1 MVKLKKGWEVRILF
15 ILALGLAGTL
25 AGTITANEDFM
36 SKTGLLMGLVGL
48 GIGVVAA
55 ILERMIV
62 KVSADRLVYTV
73 VGSVVGL
80 ITGILI
86 IFVLKIGIHNQESL
100 WSNLL
105 VLIPVALA
113 YVFAVAALNKGR
125 KYELIAAEEESGP
138 QWNMPVLVDL
148 SAAVDG
154 RVADLSLAGLLP
166 GPFSIPLSVKH
177 SIDEMQKGRNIV
189 MRGRARRATET
200 IQRLEEAVGKS
211 GGLMEYR
218 DFGEGEREKHRMLE
232 WLRKEKICL
241 LSGDAE
247 MADTA
252 EREGIR
258 VIRLS
263 DVGPASR
270 EVVLPG
276 DSFMLKIQKKGRT
289 ASQGLGFLSDGTMV
303 VIDEAGDMIGK
314 DIQVTAHTTFRAK
327 GGTMVFGKIAVEGVA
342 ENGQD

>member
-25 AGTITANEDFM
+25 ASGN
-36 SKTGLLMGLVGL
+36 LMVGFIGL
-48 GIGVVAA
+48 GIGIVAA
-55 ILERMIV
+55 VLERMIV
-62 KVSADRLVYTV
+62 KVPADKLVYITA
-73 VGSVVGL
+73 GSTVGL
-80 ITGILI
+80 IVGILLI
-86 IFVLKIGIHNQESL
+86 LVLKIGIHDESWKSY
-100 WSNLL
+100 WSDLL
-105 VLIPVALA
+105 VLIPVAFA
-113 YVFAVAALNKGR
+113 YVFALVAVNKGR
-125 KYELIAAEEESGP
+125 KLELISIEEESGP

-177 SIDEMQKGRNIV
+177 NIDEMQKGRNIV
-189 MRGRARRATET
+189 KRGRARRATET
-200 IQRLEEAVGKS
+200 IQRLEESVGKS

-241 LSGDAE
+241 LTGDGD

-276 DSFMLKIQKKGRT
+276 DSFTVRIQKKGRT
-289 ASQGLGFLSDGTMV
+289 ATQGVGFLSDGTMV
-303 VIDEAGDMIGK
+303 VVDEAGDLLGK
-314 DIQVTAHTTFRAK
+314 ETQVTAHTTFRAK
-327 GGTMVFGKIAVEGVA
+327 GGTMVFGKVAAEGSG

>member
-1 MVKLKKGWEVRILF
+1 MAKLMKGWEVRILF

-25 AGTITANEDFM
+25 ASG
-36 SKTGLLMGLVGL
+36 GLIVGFIGL
-48 GIGVVAA
+48 GIGIVAA
-55 ILERMIV
+55 VFERMMV
-62 KVSADRLVYTV
+62 KVPADKLVYITA
-73 VGSVVGL
+73 GSTVGL
-80 ITGILI
+80 VIGILVI
-86 IFVLKIGIHNQESL
+86 LVLRIGIHDDAWNSY
-100 WSNLL
+100 WSDLL
-105 VLIPVALA
+105 VLIPVAFA
-113 YVFAVAALNKGR
+113 YVFAVVAVNKGR
-125 KYELIAAEEESGP
+125 KFELISVEEDSGP

-166 GPFSIPLSVKH
+166 GPFSIPLSVKQ

-189 MRGRARRATET
+189 KRGRARRATET
-200 IQRLEEAVGKS
+200 IQRLEEVVGKS

-218 DFGEGEREKHRMLE
+218 DFGEGEKEKHRILE

-241 LSGDAE
+241 ITGDGE

-263 DVGPASR
+263 DIGPASR

-276 DSFMLKIQKKGRT
+276 DSFMMRIQKKGRT
-289 ASQGLGFLSDGTMV
+289 ATQGVGFLSDGTMV
-303 VIDEAGDMIGK
+303 VVDEAGDLPGK
-314 DIQVTAHTTFRAK
+314 EIKVTAHTTFRAK
-327 GGTMVFGKIAVEGVA
+327 GGTMVFGKVAAEGSG
-342 ENGQD
+342 ENDQD

>member
-1 MVKLKKGWEVRILF
+1 MKGWEVRILF

-25 AGTITANEDFM
+25 ASGNLIVGFI
-36 SKTGLLMGLVGL
+36 GL
-48 GIGVVAA
+48 GIGMVAA

-62 KVSADRLVYTV
+62 KVSADKLVYIAAGSTAGLV
-73 VGSVVGL
+73 VG
-80 ITGILI
+80 ILFI
-86 IFVLKIGIHNQESL
+86 LVLKIGIHGEAWRSY
-100 WSNLL
+100 WSDLL
-105 VLIPVALA
+105 VLIPVAFA
-113 YVFAVAALNKGR
+113 YVFAVVAVNKGR
-125 KYELIAAEEESGP
+125 KLELINIEEESGP

-166 GPFSIPLSVKH
+166 GPFMIPLSVKH
-177 SIDEMQKGRNIV
+177 NIDEMQKGRNIV
-189 MRGRARRATET
+189 KRGRARRATET

-232 WLRKEKICL
+232 WLRKEKVCL
-241 LSGDAE
+241 ITGDLD

-276 DSFMLKIQKKGRT
+276 DSFTMRIQKKGRT
-289 ASQGLGFLSDGTMV
+289 ATQGVGFLSDGTMV
-303 VIDEAGDMIGK
+303 VVDEAGDLLGRET
-314 DIQVTAHTTFRAK
+314 QVTAHTTFRAK
-327 GGTMVFGKIAVEGVA
+327 GGTMVFGKVAAEGTG
-342 ENGQD
+342 ENDQD

>member
-1 MVKLKKGWEVRILF
+1 MVKLKKGWEVRIIF

-25 AGTITANEDFM
+25 ASGSPIVGFI
-36 SKTGLLMGLVGL
+36 GL
-48 GIGVVAA
+48 GIGIIAA
-55 ILERMIV
+55 VLERMLV
-62 KVSADRLVYTV
+62 KVSADKLVYITT
-73 VGSVVGL
+73 GSTVGL
-80 ITGILI
+80 IVGILFI
-86 IFVLKIGIHNQESL
+86 LVLKIGVHSEA
-100 WSNLL
+100 WSEHWSDLL
-105 VLIPVALA
+105 VLIPVAFA
-113 YVFAVAALNKGR
+113 YVFGVVAVNKGR
-125 KYELIAAEEESGP
+125 KLELIDIEEEPGL

-177 SIDEMQKGRNIV
+177 NIDEMQKGRNIV
-189 MRGRARRATET
+189 KRGRARRATET

-211 GGLMEYR
+211 GGLVEFR
-218 DFGEGEREKHRMLE
+218 DFGEGERERHRILA

-241 LSGDAE
+241 LTGDVD

-276 DSFMLKIQKKGRT
+276 DSFIIRIQKKGRT
-289 ASQGLGFLSDGTMV
+289 SSQGVGFLSDGTMV
-303 VIDEAGDMIGK
+303 VVDEGGDLIGK
-314 DIQVTAHTTFRAK
+314 EIQATAHTTFRAK
-327 GGTMVFGKIAVEGVA
+327 GGTMVFGKITTEG
-342 ENGQD
+342 NGDNAQD